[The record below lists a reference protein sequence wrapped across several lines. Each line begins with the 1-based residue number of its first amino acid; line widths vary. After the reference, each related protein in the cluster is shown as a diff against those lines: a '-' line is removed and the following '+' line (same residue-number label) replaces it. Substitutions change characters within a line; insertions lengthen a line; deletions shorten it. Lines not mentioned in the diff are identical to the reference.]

1 MALKLAKHKCAF
13 YNGACALRLCLF
25 RHNSGVS
32 KALAYT
38 LINLGGTLMK
48 VLDAVAR
55 ILREEG
61 VKWAGCFPSNNL
73 IEAVAEAGINP
84 IMFRQERGAA
94 MAVDGFSRMRNRDEF
109 GVLITQGGPGSE
121 NTMGGLAQ
129 AYADNVPILYLPG
142 GAAVNQRSVKPNFSP
157 ARTYA
162 SVSVSAEVLYQP
174 SQVASVMRRAFHAL
188 RNGRPGPVIVE
199 IPADVGEMDVDDAIV
214 SAYTP
219 PKRYRSAPSSGDVT
233 RAVELLLSAK
243 KPVIWSGMGTL
254 MADASAELTEF
265 AELTD
270 IPVYCTMP
278 GKSGFD
284 QRHPLSLGSG
294 SGATSLEAR
303 TWLQESDVLLGV
315 GTSLTLT
322 SYGQPIPDGKIM
334 IHNTETIAD
343 LNKDF
348 NVDCGLVGD
357 TKLTLQMLV
366 AEVKSQIGNEGRK
379 NSTGVQDEIK
389 AVHDDWMSKWNDVL
403 ATDET
408 PISPYRVVG
417 ELINV
422 LDQENSIVTH
432 DAGAPRDIIMPFYP
446 GTVPHSYVGWG
457 KTTHLGYGIPLMTG
471 VKIACPDKFC
481 LNIMGDG
488 AFGMSGLDIETSVR
502 AGAPITTIVLNNGGM
517 ATYPGGYPT
526 ARESFG
532 TTYMT
537 GDYTKIAEGLG
548 AVGITVTKPED
559 VAGAL
564 EQAKQL
570 NAEGKT
576 VLIDV
581 HSNMEDRRSTF

>member
-1 MALKLAKHKCAF
+1 
-13 YNGACALRLCLF
+13 
-25 RHNSGVS
+25 
-32 KALAYT
+32 
-38 LINLGGTLMK
+38 MK

-55 ILREEG
+55 ILKAEG
-61 VKWAGCFPSNNL
+61 VEWAGCFPSNNL
-73 IEAVAEAGINP
+73 IEAVAEVGINP
-84 IMFRQERGAA
+84 VMFRQERGAA
-94 MAVDGFSRMRNRDEF
+94 MAVDGFSRMRNREEF

-142 GAAVNQRSVKPNFSP
+142 GPAVSARSVKPNFSP
-157 ARTYA
+157 ARTYE
-162 SVSVSAEVLYQP
+162 SVSVSAEVLFQP
-174 SQVASVMRRAFHAL
+174 NQVASVMRRAFHAL

-199 IPADVGEMDVDDAIV
+199 IPADVGEMEVDDSVV
-214 SAYTP
+214 SSYAP
-219 PKRYRSAPSSGDVT
+219 PKRHRFAPDPAEIKE
-233 RAVELLLSAK
+233 AVRLLLAAK
-243 KPVIWSGMGTL
+243 KPVIWSGMGVL
-254 MADASAELTEF
+254 MSGASPELTQL
-265 AELTD
+265 AEIAQ

-284 QRHPLSLGSG
+284 QRHPLALGSG
-294 SGATSLEAR
+294 SSATSLQAR

-315 GTSLTLT
+315 GTSLTRT
-322 SYGQPIPDGKIM
+322 GYGQPIPDGKVM
-334 IHNTETIAD
+334 IHNTETVAD

-348 NVDCGLVGD
+348 NVDVGLVGD
-357 TKLTLQMLV
+357 TKLTLEMMV
-366 AEVKSQIGNEGRK
+366 EEVKAQLGGENRKGSSELADQIA
-379 NSTGVQDEIK
+379 EINDK
-389 AVHDDWMSKWNDVL
+389 WMAEWSDAL
-403 ATDET
+403 TSDET
-408 PISPYRVVG
+408 PITPYRVIG
-417 ELINV
+417 EMINV

-471 VKIACPDKFC
+471 VKMACPDKFC
-481 LNIMGDG
+481 MNIMGDG

-502 AGAPITTIVLNNGGM
+502 SGAAITTIVLNNGGM

-537 GDYTKIAEGLG
+537 GDYAKIAEGLG
-548 AVGITVTKPED
+548 AVGITVTKPEEI
-559 VAGAL
+559 APAL

-570 NAEGKT
+570 NADGKA

-581 HSNMEDRRSTF
+581 HSNMEARRSNF

>member
-1 MALKLAKHKCAF
+1 
-13 YNGACALRLCLF
+13 
-25 RHNSGVS
+25 
-32 KALAYT
+32 
-38 LINLGGTLMK
+38 MK

-55 ILREEG
+55 ILKAEG
-61 VKWAGCFPSNNL
+61 IEWAGCFPSNNL
-73 IEAVAEAGINP
+73 IEAVAEVGINP

-94 MAVDGFSRMRNRDEF
+94 MAVDGFSRMRNREEF

-142 GAAVNQRSVKPNFSP
+142 GPAVSARSVKPNFSP
-157 ARTYA
+157 ARTYE
-162 SVSVSAEVLYQP
+162 SVSVSAEVLFQP
-174 SQVASVMRRAFHAL
+174 NQVASVMRRAFHAL

-199 IPADVGEMDVDDAIV
+199 IPADVGEMEVDDSVV
-214 SAYTP
+214 SSYAP
-219 PKRYRSAPSSGDVT
+219 PKRHRFAPDPAEIKE
-233 RAVELLLSAK
+233 AVRLLLAAK
-243 KPVIWSGMGTL
+243 KPVIWSGMGVL
-254 MADASAELTEF
+254 MSGASPELTQL
-265 AELTD
+265 AEIAQ

-284 QRHPLSLGSG
+284 QRHPLALGSG
-294 SGATSLEAR
+294 SSATSLQAR
-303 TWLQESDVLLGV
+303 TWLQESDVLFGV
-315 GTSLTLT
+315 GTSLTRT
-322 SYGQPIPDGKIM
+322 SYGQPIPDGKVM
-334 IHNTETIAD
+334 IHNTETVAD

-348 NVDCGLVGD
+348 NVDVGLVGD
-357 TKLTLQMLV
+357 TKLTLAMMIEEAKAQLGGEDRKGSSELADQI
-366 AEVKSQIGNEGRK
+366 AEINDK
-379 NSTGVQDEIK
+379 
-389 AVHDDWMSKWNDVL
+389 WMAEWSDALTSN
-403 ATDET
+403 ET
-408 PISPYRVVG
+408 PITPYRVIG
-417 ELINV
+417 EMINV

-471 VKIACPDKFC
+471 VKMACPDKFC
-481 LNIMGDG
+481 MNIMGDG

-502 AGAPITTIVLNNGGM
+502 SGAPITTIVLNNGGM

-537 GDYTKIAEGLG
+537 GDYAKIAEGLG
-548 AVGITVTKPED
+548 AVGITVTKPEEI
-559 VAGAL
+559 APAL

-570 NAEGKT
+570 NANGKA

-581 HSNMEDRRSTF
+581 HSNMEARRSNF

>member
-1 MALKLAKHKCAF
+1 
-13 YNGACALRLCLF
+13 
-25 RHNSGVS
+25 
-32 KALAYT
+32 
-38 LINLGGTLMK
+38 MK

-55 ILREEG
+55 ILKAEG
-61 VKWAGCFPSNNL
+61 IEWAGCFPSNNL
-73 IEAVAEAGINP
+73 IEAVAEVGINP

-94 MAVDGFSRMRNRDEF
+94 MAVDGFSRMRNREEF

-142 GAAVNQRSVKPNFSP
+142 GPAVSARSVKPNFSP
-157 ARTYA
+157 ARTYE
-162 SVSVSAEVLYQP
+162 SVSVSAEVIFQP
-174 SQVASVMRRAFHAL
+174 GQVASIMRRAFHAL

-199 IPADVGEMDVDDAIV
+199 IPADVGEMEVDDSVV
-214 SAYTP
+214 SSYSP
-219 PKRYRSAPSSGDVT
+219 PKRHKFAPDPAEIKE
-233 RAVELLLSAK
+233 AVRLLLAAK
-243 KPVIWSGMGTL
+243 KPVIWSGMGVL
-254 MADASAELTEF
+254 MSGASPELTEF
-265 AELTD
+265 AEIAQ

-284 QRHPLSLGSG
+284 QRHPLALGSG
-294 SGATSLEAR
+294 SSATSLQAR

-315 GTSLTLT
+315 GTSLTRT
-322 SYGQPIPDGKIM
+322 GYGQPIPDGKVM
-334 IHNTETIAD
+334 IHNTETVAD

-348 NVDCGLVGD
+348 NVDVGLVGD
-357 TKLTLQMLV
+357 TKLTLSMMV
-366 AEVKSQIGNEGRK
+366 DEVKIQLAGAERKGSSELSDQIA
-379 NSTGVQDEIK
+379 EINDK
-389 AVHDDWMSKWNDVL
+389 WMAEWSGAL
-403 ATDET
+403 SSDET
-408 PISPYRVVG
+408 PITPYRVIG
-417 ELINV
+417 EMINV
-422 LDQENSIVTH
+422 LDKENSIVTH

-471 VKIACPDKFC
+471 VKMACPDKFC
-481 LNIMGDG
+481 MNIMGDG

-532 TTYMT
+532 TTFMT
-537 GDYTKIAEGLG
+537 GDYAKIAEGLG
-548 AVGITVTKPED
+548 AVGITVTKPEEI
-559 VAGAL
+559 ASAL

-570 NAEGKT
+570 NANGKT

-581 HSNMEDRRSTF
+581 HSNMEDRRSNF

>member
-1 MALKLAKHKCAF
+1 
-13 YNGACALRLCLF
+13 
-25 RHNSGVS
+25 
-32 KALAYT
+32 
-38 LINLGGTLMK
+38 MK

-55 ILREEG
+55 ILKAEG
-61 VKWAGCFPSNNL
+61 IEWAGCFPSNNL
-73 IEAVAEAGINP
+73 IEAVAEVGINP

-94 MAVDGFSRMRNRDEF
+94 MAVDGFSRMRNREEF

-142 GAAVNQRSVKPNFSP
+142 GPAVSARSVSPNFSP
-157 ARTYA
+157 ARTYE
-162 SVSVSAEVLYQP
+162 SVSVSAEVIFQP
-174 SQVASVMRRAFHAL
+174 GQVASIMRRAFHAL

-199 IPADVGEMDVDDAIV
+199 IPADVGEMEVDDSIV
-214 SAYTP
+214 SSYSP
-219 PKRYRSAPSSGDVT
+219 PKRHKFAPDPAEIKE
-233 RAVELLLSAK
+233 AVRLLLAAK
-243 KPVIWSGMGTL
+243 KPVIWSGMGVL
-254 MADASAELTEF
+254 MSGASPELTEL
-265 AELTD
+265 AEIAQ

-284 QRHPLSLGSG
+284 QRHPLALGSG
-294 SGATSLEAR
+294 SSATSLQAR
-303 TWLQESDVLLGV
+303 TWLQESDVLFGV
-315 GTSLTLT
+315 GTSLTRT
-322 SYGQPIPDGKIM
+322 SYGQPIPDGKVM
-334 IHNTETIAD
+334 IHNTETVAD

-348 NVDCGLVGD
+348 NVDVGLIGD
-357 TKLTLQMLV
+357 TKLTLGMMVDEVQAQLAGDDRKDSSELSDQI
-366 AEVKSQIGNEGRK
+366 AEINDKWMAEWNEAL
-379 NSTGVQDEIK
+379 NSNEI
-389 AVHDDWMSKWNDVL
+389 
-403 ATDET
+403 
-408 PISPYRVVG
+408 PITPYRVIG
-417 ELINV
+417 EMINV
-422 LDQENSIVTH
+422 LDKENSIVTH

-471 VKIACPDKFC
+471 VKLACPDKFC
-481 LNIMGDG
+481 MNIMGDG

-537 GDYTKIAEGLG
+537 GDYAKIAEGLG
-548 AVGITVTKPED
+548 AVGITVTKPEEI
-559 VAGAL
+559 ASAL

-570 NAEGKT
+570 NADGKT

-581 HSNMEDRRSTF
+581 HSNMEDRRSNF

>member
-1 MALKLAKHKCAF
+1 
-13 YNGACALRLCLF
+13 
-25 RHNSGVS
+25 
-32 KALAYT
+32 
-38 LINLGGTLMK
+38 MK

-55 ILREEG
+55 ILKAEG
-61 VKWAGCFPSNNL
+61 VEWAGCFPSNNL
-73 IEAVAEAGINP
+73 IEAVAEVGINP

-94 MAVDGFSRMRNRDEF
+94 MAVDGFSRMRNREEF

-142 GAAVNQRSVKPNFSP
+142 GPAVSARSVKPNFSP
-157 ARTYA
+157 ARTYE
-162 SVSVSAEVLYQP
+162 SVSVSAEVLFQP
-174 SQVASVMRRAFHAL
+174 NQVASVMRRAFHAL

-199 IPADVGEMDVDDAIV
+199 IPADVGEMEVDDSVV
-214 SAYTP
+214 SSYAP
-219 PKRYRSAPSSGDVT
+219 PKRHRFAPDPAEIKE
-233 RAVELLLSAK
+233 AVRLLLAAK
-243 KPVIWSGMGTL
+243 KPVIWSGMGVL
-254 MADASAELTEF
+254 MSGASPELTRL
-265 AELTD
+265 AEIAQ

-284 QRHPLSLGSG
+284 QRHPLALGSG
-294 SGATSLEAR
+294 SSATSLQAR

-315 GTSLTLT
+315 GTSLTRT
-322 SYGQPIPDGKIM
+322 GYGQPIPDGKVM
-334 IHNTETIAD
+334 IHNTETVAD

-348 NVDCGLVGD
+348 NVDVGLVGD
-357 TKLTLQMLV
+357 TKLTLEMMV
-366 AEVKSQIGNEGRK
+366 EEVKAQLGGENRKGSSELADQIA
-379 NSTGVQDEIK
+379 EINDK
-389 AVHDDWMSKWNDVL
+389 WMAEWSDAL
-403 ATDET
+403 TSDET
-408 PISPYRVVG
+408 PITPYRVIG
-417 ELINV
+417 EMINV

-471 VKIACPDKFC
+471 VKMACPDKFC
-481 LNIMGDG
+481 MNIMGDG

-502 AGAPITTIVLNNGGM
+502 SGAAITTIVLNNGGM

-537 GDYTKIAEGLG
+537 GDYAKIAEGLG
-548 AVGITVTKPED
+548 AVGITVTKPEEI
-559 VAGAL
+559 APAL

-570 NAEGKT
+570 NADGKA

-581 HSNMEDRRSTF
+581 HSNMEARRSNF

>member
-1 MALKLAKHKCAF
+1 
-13 YNGACALRLCLF
+13 
-25 RHNSGVS
+25 
-32 KALAYT
+32 
-38 LINLGGTLMK
+38 MK

-55 ILREEG
+55 ILKAEG
-61 VKWAGCFPSNNL
+61 IEWAGCFPSNNL
-73 IEAVAEAGINP
+73 IEAVAEVGINP

-94 MAVDGFSRMRNRDEF
+94 MAVDGFSRMRNREEF

-142 GAAVNQRSVKPNFSP
+142 GPAVSARSVKPNFSP
-157 ARTYA
+157 ARTYE
-162 SVSVSAEVLYQP
+162 SVSVSAEVLFQP
-174 SQVASVMRRAFHAL
+174 NQVASVMRRAFHAL

-199 IPADVGEMDVDDAIV
+199 IPADVGEMEVDDSVV
-214 SAYTP
+214 SSYAP
-219 PKRYRSAPSSGDVT
+219 PKRHRFAPDPAEIKE
-233 RAVELLLSAK
+233 AVRLLLAAK
-243 KPVIWSGMGTL
+243 KPVIWSGMGVL
-254 MADASAELTEF
+254 MSGASPELTQL
-265 AELTD
+265 AEIAQ

-284 QRHPLSLGSG
+284 QRHTLALGSG
-294 SGATSLEAR
+294 SSATSLQAR

-315 GTSLTLT
+315 GTSLTRT
-322 SYGQPIPDGKIM
+322 GYGQPIPDGKVM
-334 IHNTETIAD
+334 IHNTETVAD

-348 NVDCGLVGD
+348 NVDVGLVGD
-357 TKLTLQMLV
+357 TKLTLEMMV
-366 AEVKSQIGNEGRK
+366 EEVKVQLGGQNRKGSSELADQIA
-379 NSTGVQDEIK
+379 EINDK
-389 AVHDDWMSKWNDVL
+389 WMAEWSDAL
-403 ATDET
+403 TSDET
-408 PISPYRVVG
+408 PITPYRVIG
-417 ELINV
+417 EMINV

-471 VKIACPDKFC
+471 VKMACPDKFC
-481 LNIMGDG
+481 MNIMGDG

-502 AGAPITTIVLNNGGM
+502 SGAAITTIVLNNGGM

-537 GDYTKIAEGLG
+537 GDYAKIAEGLG
-548 AVGITVTKPED
+548 AVGITVTKPEEI
-559 VAGAL
+559 APAL

-570 NAEGKT
+570 NADGKA

-581 HSNMEDRRSTF
+581 HSNMEARRSNF

>member
-1 MALKLAKHKCAF
+1 
-13 YNGACALRLCLF
+13 
-25 RHNSGVS
+25 
-32 KALAYT
+32 
-38 LINLGGTLMK
+38 MK

-55 ILREEG
+55 ILKAEG
-61 VKWAGCFPSNNL
+61 IEWAGCFPSNNL
-73 IEAVAEAGINP
+73 IEAVAEVGINP

-94 MAVDGFSRMRNRDEF
+94 MAVDGFSRMRNREEF

-121 NTMGGLAQ
+121 NIMGALAQ

-142 GAAVNQRSVKPNFSP
+142 GPAVSARSVKPNFSP
-157 ARTYA
+157 ARTYE
-162 SVSVSAEVLYQP
+162 SVSVSAEVLFQP
-174 SQVASVMRRAFHAL
+174 NQVASVMRRAFHAL

-199 IPADVGEMDVDDAIV
+199 IPADVGEMEVDDSVV
-214 SAYTP
+214 SSYAP
-219 PKRYRSAPSSGDVT
+219 PKRHRFAPDPAEIKE
-233 RAVELLLSAK
+233 AVRLLLAAK
-243 KPVIWSGMGTL
+243 KPVIWSGMGVL
-254 MADASAELTEF
+254 MSGASPELTQL
-265 AELTD
+265 AEIAQ

-284 QRHPLSLGSG
+284 QRHPLALGSG
-294 SGATSLEAR
+294 SSATSLQAR

-315 GTSLTLT
+315 GTSLTRT
-322 SYGQPIPDGKIM
+322 GYGQPIPDGKVM
-334 IHNTETIAD
+334 IHNTETVAD

-348 NVDCGLVGD
+348 NVDVGLVGD
-357 TKLTLQMLV
+357 TKLTLEMMV
-366 AEVKSQIGNEGRK
+366 EEVKVQLGGQNRKGSSELADQIA
-379 NSTGVQDEIK
+379 EINDK
-389 AVHDDWMSKWNDVL
+389 WMAEWSDAL
-403 ATDET
+403 TSDET
-408 PISPYRVVG
+408 PITPYRVIG
-417 ELINV
+417 EMINV

-471 VKIACPDKFC
+471 VKMACPDKFC
-481 LNIMGDG
+481 MNIMGDG

-502 AGAPITTIVLNNGGM
+502 SGAAITTIVLNNGGM

-537 GDYTKIAEGLG
+537 GDYAKIAEGLG
-548 AVGITVTKPED
+548 AVGITVTKPEEI
-559 VAGAL
+559 APAL

-570 NAEGKT
+570 NADGKA

-581 HSNMEDRRSTF
+581 HSNMEARRSNF

>member
-1 MALKLAKHKCAF
+1 
-13 YNGACALRLCLF
+13 
-25 RHNSGVS
+25 
-32 KALAYT
+32 
-38 LINLGGTLMK
+38 MK

-55 ILREEG
+55 ILKAEG
-61 VKWAGCFPSNNL
+61 IEWAGCFPSNNL
-73 IEAVAEAGINP
+73 IEAVAEVGINP

-94 MAVDGFSRMRNRDEF
+94 MAVDGFSRMRNREEF

-142 GAAVNQRSVKPNFSP
+142 GPAVSARSVKPNFSP
-157 ARTYA
+157 ARTYE
-162 SVSVSAEVLYQP
+162 SVSVSAEVLFQP
-174 SQVASVMRRAFHAL
+174 NQVASVMRRAFHAL

-199 IPADVGEMDVDDAIV
+199 IPADVGEMEVDDSVV
-214 SAYTP
+214 SSYTP
-219 PKRYRSAPSSGDVT
+219 PKRHRFAPDPAEIKE
-233 RAVELLLSAK
+233 AVRLLLAAK
-243 KPVIWSGMGTL
+243 KPVIWSGMGVL
-254 MADASAELTEF
+254 MSGASPELTQL
-265 AELTD
+265 AEIAQ

-284 QRHPLSLGSG
+284 QRHPLALGSG
-294 SGATSLEAR
+294 SSATSLQAR

-315 GTSLTLT
+315 GTSLTRT
-322 SYGQPIPDGKIM
+322 GYGQPIPDGKVM
-334 IHNTETIAD
+334 IHNTETVAD

-348 NVDCGLVGD
+348 NVDVGLVGD
-357 TKLTLQMLV
+357 TKLTLEMMV
-366 AEVKSQIGNEGRK
+366 EEVKVQLGGQNRKGSSELADQIA
-379 NSTGVQDEIK
+379 EINDK
-389 AVHDDWMSKWNDVL
+389 WMAEWSDAL
-403 ATDET
+403 TSDET
-408 PISPYRVVG
+408 PITPYRVIG
-417 ELINV
+417 EMINV

-471 VKIACPDKFC
+471 VKMACPDKFC
-481 LNIMGDG
+481 MNIMGDG

-502 AGAPITTIVLNNGGM
+502 SGAAITTIVLNNGGM

-537 GDYTKIAEGLG
+537 GDYAKIAEGLG
-548 AVGITVTKPED
+548 AVGITVTKPEEI
-559 VAGAL
+559 APAL

-570 NAEGKT
+570 NADGKA

-581 HSNMEDRRSTF
+581 HSNMEARRSNF